1 MKFFTPLIFSL
12 CLALNLQAQDI
23 VISEIMYNDPS
34 AGADELEFIE
44 LFNRTGSAINLQG
57 WSLSTAVNHTFPDVS
72 IEPSGYLV
80 IAVDSVVF
88 ENVLGV
94 TAYEWT
100 SGALNNG
107 GETIELLDD
116 NGTVVDMVAYTDDAP
131 WQEAADGFGPSLE
144 LCDVM
149 ADNNDPTNWGSSRQN
164 TGVTYGDTEGIIF
177 ATPGQPNT
185 ACTSTPQVFFSGT
198 SYGVSENMATINVP
212 IQMINTGMNDT
223 TEVTVVIE
231 SSSTATNATDFV
243 FTTNV
248 VGISGNG
255 PGSITEGNLEIN
267 IIDDG
272 MTEGDEEIIIR
283 IDEVSNGAE
292 ILTFAPITITIAD
305 DDGLTYMPS
314 SIADATQVDA
324 DGVATADGSLLQL
337 QGVVYGIDYFIGDG
351 VQFYIIDGENEG
363 INVFSFSYPDY
374 EVTEGDEIIVR
385 GEIGQFNGLT
395 EIIPDTIIVASNN
408 NMLFDP
414 TVVTDLNEDTES
426 QFVRIENV
434 ELVDPS
440 EWTNAGS
447 GFNVAVTDGMNTY
460 AMRID
465 DATAIFGMDP
475 PEGVFNVTGIGSQFD
490 NSLPYTDGY
499 QLLPRYVS
507 DIDPY
512 NTGGGGPTGP
522 VFPEL
527 PISAVT
533 SVDSDGVV
541 DSIGVL
547 AALRGIV
554 YGVNL
559 RTEGLAFTL
568 ISENDSNDGIRVFS
582 PSEEFMYTV
591 TEGDELLVKGQIDQF
606 NGLQEIVIDSL
617 TLLSSGNTL
626 FDPAQVLSVD
636 EEEESKLFTINTDLT
651 LVDPAQWLGDGTSFS
666 VEATDAFSNI
676 YSIRIDDNTELADD
690 PAPVGTFRITGIGT
704 QFDPEVPFDEGY
716 QIMPR
721 YWEDIEIILS
731 ADEPEWAAEISLF
744 PNPVAAQLN
753 IQLTEAVDE
762 IQVFDVLGQSIYRAS
777 FNDLTTSISTNQ
789 WSKGV
794 YLVQLTKGGERI
806 FRKVV
811 KQ

>member
-23 VISEIMYNDPS
+23 VISEIMYKDPS
-34 AGADELEFIE
+34 AGADESEFIE

-385 GEIGQFNGLT
+385 GEIDQFNGLT